1 MLKPFVFLFTLVNF
15 IICCAY
21 ALKYLKDSSMFSQ
34 SDVLISSMGVLDFVS
49 AMMLMVG
56 TSLFANQPTNVH
68 NSLVE
73 VSCTFI
79 YAGYTLGSRTTYLMM
94 LLIAVTRYVAICRP
108 QDYYTWF
115 SRPKLNFY
123 LALLLAVSLGQMS
136 VQQLISCHLPMSW
149 FNLLGGDSLA
159 EKVERSHAHY
169 NMFKQLWQINAFE
182 KFGLV
187 ILTLSIITTL
197 YIKIINHINFVT
209 PTQLANSDDAAQVRS
224 IRRTFIIYLVYLYLI
239 MFPQTGMELFF
250 TYEFLTQHD
259 IWTNP
264 ETFYKNLRL
273 LVGTQFVYSSIYVL
287 NPITVF
293 WLNPDHGA
301 TINHFFNSLF
311 ELTGLYVL
319 DEGAVFLSMAMAAVY
334 NNSDK
339 NKRGNI
345 T

>member
-1 MLKPFVFLFTLVNF
+1 MIMITPDYWYCDDLQNASFMERVEQWDEILEMKYHIQIPIMDEHTCNTLNVLLYLVIISGAFGTLVNF

-94 LLIAVTRYVAICRP
+94 LLIAVTRYVALCRP

-136 VQQLISCHLPMSW
+136 VQQLVSCHLPMSW

-209 PTQLANSDDAAQVRS
+209 PTQLANSDDAAQMRS

-259 IWTNP
+259 T
-264 ETFYKNLRL
+264 
-273 LVGTQFVYSSIYVL
+273 
-287 NPITVF
+287 
-293 WLNPDHGA
+293 A
-301 TINHFFNSLF
+301 
-311 ELTGLYVL
+311 
-319 DEGAVFLSMAMAAVY
+319 
-334 NNSDK
+334 
-339 NKRGNI
+339 
-345 T
+345 